1 MVNIA
6 IVDTHI
12 RNYEQLISYIEPNTI
27 IETIPDNSNGIDI
40 MINTVKKYNNINSLH
55 ILSHGFSGIAILG
68 NSKLTEESISDYPY
82 LNEIH
87 THFAQDGEILMYGCN
102 LAAYDKGYNFINK
115 LADVTKLTVT
125 ASMNI
130 VGHKSLRGSWDL
142 NYSTGNTNRSV
153 IISEEGQNVW
163 HDRLTH
169 YRGGHLHW
177 STNGTARVMTLVV
190 TSYWRHNAHDEGLAT
205 LFVPNFNGGI
215 IDNDIASTIY
225 IDDEGVGESVGGP
238 NTGLGQ
244 VVQTE
249 VNEETSDHY
258 VINVQTFIVNYS
270 AASGGPGD
278 GTYNITMSS
287 GQRISTL
294 QNSPNKAFGFETSV
308 IIDNIAR
315 TSPQTSIAPIVFAPI
330 DTTWTKQIPTIPNSG
345 LTFALAS
352 TLASPD
358 EEVSIYGNWAQIAG
372 LSVDSDTGILSLNT
386 AGQTVGHQNTVV
398 VLISDG
404 TTTIAVD
411 FILEYVA
418 DNEVPTISPSGD
430 LNECVYAG
438 LSYSYTFVASTSDS
452 SAPLTWTHTTP
463 TVANLSYDTSI
474 TNTLTVTFN
483 PSYSQIGDS
492 EFVRYEVENQNNTM
506 KSILNI
512 TFTVKKAD
520 IDDLITIV
528 NCAIK
533 DVQVECDKLT
543 AVEQIICMREKE
555 VEIYKDA
562 QKRLEDNKKK
572 YGKK

>member
-115 LADVTKLTVT
+115 LADVTKLIIT

-130 VGHKSLRGSWDL
+130 VGHKSLRGSWNL

-153 IISEEGQNVW
+153 IISEEGQNIW

-177 STNGTARVMTLVV
+177 STNGASVMTLVV
-190 TSYWRHNAHDEGLAT
+190 TSYWRHDAHGEGLDT

-215 IDNDIASTIY
+215 IDNDIASIIY
-225 IDDEGVGESVGGP
+225 DNESVGGP

-249 VNEETSDHY
+249 VNEGTSDHY

-270 AASGGPGD
+270 APSGPGD
-278 GTYNITMSS
+278 GTYNITMTS

-294 QNSPNKAFGFETSV
+294 KNSPDKEFGFETSV
-308 IIDNIAR
+308 IINDTVR

-330 DTTWTKQIPTIPNSG
+330 DITWTKQIPTIPNSG
-345 LTFALAS
+345 LTF
-352 TLASPD
+352 TLASPGAG
-358 EEVSIYGNWAQIAG
+358 SIYGNWAQIAG

-386 AGQTVGHQNTVV
+386 AGKTVGDQNTVV

-452 SAPLTWTHTTP
+452 SAPLTWTATTP
-463 TVANLSYDTSI
+463 NVDNLSYDTSI

-492 EFVRYEVENQNNTM
+492 EIVSYEVKNQNNTM
-506 KSILNI
+506 KSIINI